1 MVGAII
7 NKVMEVE
14 AQRLK
19 GLLLISPE
27 IYRDDRGFFLETYR
41 DSFLREMGIPKLI
54 QHNQSRSIYGVLRG
68 LHFQKNSPQGK
79 LIRVSKGS
87 IFDVAVDI
95 RRESETFGEWF
106 GTILDDE
113 KHKQLWIPPNFAH
126 GFLVLSSIADVHYS
140 CSNYYDPNSEKGIL
154 WNDPKLNIKWP
165 KLKNKLKPILSRKDN
180 DNFSL
185 SDLNKDDLP
194 N

>member
-41 DSFLREMGIPKLI
+41 DSFIREMGIPKLI

-68 LHFQKNSPQGK
+68 LHFQKNFPQGK

-113 KHKQLWIPPNFAH
+113 NHKQLWIPPNFAH

-165 KLKNKLKPILSRKDN
+165 KLINKIGPILSRKDN
-180 DNFSL
+180 ANFTL